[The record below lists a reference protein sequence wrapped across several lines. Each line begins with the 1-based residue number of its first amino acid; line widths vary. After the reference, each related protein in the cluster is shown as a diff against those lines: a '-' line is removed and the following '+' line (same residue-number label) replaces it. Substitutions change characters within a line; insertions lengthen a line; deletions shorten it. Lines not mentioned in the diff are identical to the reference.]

1 MTICWEWGQFF
12 RMHVA
17 LSVSPCFPEEFSR
30 CLNAVESGLMPILVD
45 KPTFFFSPPSL
56 PLSAWSLSVS
66 LSFHSFPPFFS
77 LYPFFFFLPNNK
89 YHKALSCP
97 VHHARFRVN
106 KHECLMVPV
115 LNGLIPWAARQTIK
129 QGGRRDIIRVKFLKI
144 YSRGKWHFR
153 ERQEMG

>member
-1 MTICWEWGQFF
+1 MRTVFQDACCSQCQS
-12 RMHVA
+12 
-17 LSVSPCFPEEFSR
+17 LFPWRILQMSQ
-30 CLNAVESGLMPILVD
+30 CCVKWLNANFSGQ
-45 KPTFFFSPPSL
+45 TYFSLLPSL
-56 PLSAWSLSVS
+56 PSSICLISLSIALIS
-66 LSFHSFPPFFS
+66 LFPTIFLPIS
-77 LYPFFFFLPNNK
+77 FFFFLPNNK